1 MTQPFLQRERR
12 WENRERVRVG
22 NIERAIAKTRMAAA
36 AQEKEAVEMRESLRL
51 WDDDES
57 DELFYTD
64 R

>member
-1 MTQPFLQRERR
+1 M
-12 WENRERVRVG
+12 RVG

-36 AQEKEAVEMRESLRL
+36 QRAKEADVMKESLRI

>member
-1 MTQPFLQRERR
+1 M
-12 WENRERVRVG
+12 RVG
-22 NIERAIAKTRMAAA
+22 DIERAIAKTRMAAA
-36 AQEKEAVEMRESLRL
+36 TQTTEAAEMRERMRA